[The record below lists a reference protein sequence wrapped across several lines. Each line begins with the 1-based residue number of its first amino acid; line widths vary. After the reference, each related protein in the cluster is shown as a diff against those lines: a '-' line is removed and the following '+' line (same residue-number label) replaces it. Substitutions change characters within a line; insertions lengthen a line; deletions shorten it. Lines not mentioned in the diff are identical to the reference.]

1 MPASEQTWRN
11 QRTLHVVFG
20 ASAVVMAIATVM
32 LMACDH
38 NREWKD
44 WTLKDRKK
52 DAWMIQSRRDAA
64 FEQYK
69 KLMLAYEDEL
79 RDYDSQA
86 IPKDLIEQF
95 EELVRQEDERL
106 KQDSGAKGG
115 PTPAAE
121 SADPKTAQA
130 EVTITQVAYEVTP
143 VGEEE
148 EELALAED
156 PRFAKL
162 NAAVADLD
170 SKIPAVVEA
179 KEKMATLQAELETV
193 AQAKQAAAAE
203 KPTPENAEAAAKAA
217 GELDEKEKTLHE
229 EIKAAQAS
237 LYKAQDAAVV
247 ARGNVLGEFNEFIR
261 QAKFRETTLVSKKKS
276 LNGLRTAKVSEL
288 GIKIGQS
295 ADPKAIDALQTEVN
309 GLDQQIAELTAAIAA
324 AKEYRMGLEQVVSAA
339 NAEKVVASK
348 ELEAMDTELKRLDEQ
363 VAQNTSNPGEWL
375 TRLPIL
381 NALYSGNVKVEQNW
395 LPDLTINYN
404 FSQVARFDR
413 CVTCHRGIAKTA
425 PGTASDP
432 MYPTLPEELRNL
444 TVQLATPETQP
455 AEGATLVD
463 VYGMEL
469 SSSGIVNDA
478 DVTVH
483 YVLPE
488 TPAAKAG
495 IESGDVIQEIAGSR
509 VYSPAEAT
517 ERLLTLVEW
526 NTKIPI
532 AIRRGLDHPYT
543 SHPRLDL
550 YLTDTSPHPMKDVG
564 CTICHDGQGS
574 GTSFAWTS
582 HTPDNAK
589 QQNRWAQEYGWFDN
603 HHWIFPMKPARFV
616 ESNCLK
622 CHHNKGELEPSQR
635 FPDPPAP
642 QVVEGWTLVEEFGC
656 FGCHEINGWDSPTAS
671 VGPDVRLEPNY
682 AEVAAAILHSKDL
695 TDGQREMA
703 QQLRVQPSNNEIR
716 LQLLSALAAKPT
728 PPGEEADA
736 DEEQTPEQAQS
747 AAELSR
753 LSTLL
758 KDVEIPGEYRK
769 VGPSLR
775 YIKSKVDYD
784 WLYSWIRQPA
794 DFRPSTK
801 MPQFFG
807 LHEHLSDP
815 DDASQLAESQ
825 RFEPIEIRAITEYLL
840 KASDDFQYLEPSQG
854 VTEQASAE
862 RGKWQFESR
871 GCLACHSHSEFPG
884 IAATQGPDLSGLS
897 GKLNTEKGRRWLYSW
912 VKQPNRYHA
921 RTVMPELYIEPIV
934 EKNAQNQPTGVVTDP
949 AADITAFLLGVPS
962 DWKPEGVPAADDWT
976 AEDKAALADLAE
988 LWLTSDAIPKGRAR
1002 QYLEGEGFAESQR
1015 AKLKTNERL
1024 LIGLTDE
1031 NRVERQLEFVAR
1043 NTIGKYGCFGCHD
1056 IPGFEDAKPIGTAL
1070 ADWGRKETSKL
1081 AFENIHKF
1089 LETHGINPENPTHDA
1104 QAQVAA
1110 DNAAKTAT
1118 MPEGEAAPGDH
1129 AAAAEGHDAAHAV
1142 SHGHLNPADFS
1153 ADDSYF
1159 VQSLNSHGR
1168 DGFIWQKLR
1177 YPRSYDY
1184 KTTRN
1189 KNFNERLRMP
1199 KFPFNDKQREAV
1211 ITFVLGLVKE
1221 PPATKFLFNPDAR
1234 QQAIVDGRQVLER
1247 FNCGGCHTLK
1257 MEQWI
1262 FGYES
1267 DTFEDASE
1275 VVDYPF
1281 LDPGFSD
1288 QQIAAS
1294 LAKDARGMMHANIAG
1309 QPVFDEETGQ
1319 PTWVDE
1325 DRQPITP
1332 EEVIEAEQE
1341 DGEAIPVFYRFG
1353 LWANELINGQPRLRG
1368 VDELLIPADRAKYG
1382 PANGNAYPAWGGD
1395 LARYLFPKVIARA
1408 KEANPQVNG
1417 REAWGWLP
1425 PPLMDEGKKV
1435 QTDWLHGFLMD
1446 PSAIRPAVVMRMPNF
1461 HMSSEEAEK
1470 LVNYFAA
1477 MSDAEFPFEYKQQQ
1491 QPSYLTKLTSNGG
1504 DPLAEAMNIV
1514 TNGNYCVKCHAVA
1527 DFSPQGDPNTFG
1539 PNLADVQNRLRPNFT
1554 RDWVAN
1560 PARILPYTG
1569 MPVNIPYRP
1578 EDPHLGGVA
1587 QDLYHG
1593 TSVQQLNGLVDL
1605 LMNFDAYARRNT
1617 SVSSLVEQAAAS
1629 APAGGATAPPAGG
1642 ASAAEEAGES
1652 TP

>member
-1 MPASEQTWRN
+1 M
-11 QRTLHVVFG
+11 HVIFG
-20 ASAVVMAIATVM
+20 ASAIVMAIATVM
-32 LMACDH
+32 LMARDH

-64 FEQYK
+64 AQQYA
-69 KLMLAYEDEL
+69 KLMNAYEDEL

-86 IPKDLIEQF
+86 VPTDLVLQF
-95 EELVRQEDERL
+95 EELVRQENERL
-106 KQDSGAKGG
+106 KSAS
-115 PTPAAE
+115 PTVQEAAPAAGGEDDSQEAE
-121 SADPKTAQA
+121 SPDG
-130 EVTITQVAYEVTP
+130 EVTKVAYEVTL
-143 VGEEE
+143 VAAEGEV
-148 EELALAED
+148 ALAED
-156 PRFAKL
+156 PEFAKL

-170 SKIPAVVEA
+170 SKTPAVVEA
-179 KEKMATLQAELETV
+179 KEKLTTLKAELETIV
-193 AQAKQAAAAE
+193 QAKQAGAAE
-203 KPTPENAEAAAKAA
+203 TPTPENAEAAAKSAA
-217 GELDEKEKTLHE
+217 ELDEQEQTLKA
-229 EIKAAQAS
+229 EIKAAQDALWS
-237 LYKAQDAAVV
+237 AQDAAVV
-247 ARGNVLGEFNEFIR
+247 ARGNVLGEFNKFIR
-261 QAKFRETTLVSKKKS
+261 AAKFRETTLVSRKKS
-276 LNGLRTAKVSEL
+276 LNGQRTAKVSEL
-288 GIKIGQS
+288 GIKIGQGGEPGS
-295 ADPKAIDALQTEVN
+295 VEKLQGEVN
-309 GLDQQIAELTAAIAA
+309 DLDRQVAELTAAIAA
-324 AKEYRMGLEQVVSAA
+324 AKEYRMALEQVVSAA

-348 ELEAMDTELKRLDEQ
+348 ELDTMNTELKRLDEQ
-363 VAQNTSNPGEWL
+363 VAQNTSNAGEWV

-432 MYPTLPEELRNL
+432 MYPTLPEELRNV
-444 TVQLATPETQP
+444 TVQLATPEAQP
-455 AEGATLVD
+455 AAGATLVD

-469 SSSGIVNDA
+469 SDSGIVDDA
-478 DVTVH
+478 AVTVH

-509 VYSPAEAT
+509 VFSPAEAS
-517 ERLLTLVEW
+517 ERLLTLVDW
-526 NTKIPI
+526 NAKIPV
-532 AIRRGLDHPYT
+532 ALRRGLDHPYT

-574 GTSFAWTS
+574 GTSFSWTS
-582 HTPDNAK
+582 HTPNDAK
-589 QQNRWAQEYGWFDN
+589 EQNRWAQEYGWFDN

-622 CHHNKGELEPSQR
+622 CHHNKGELEPSQK

-642 QVVEGWTLVEEFGC
+642 QVVEGWTLVEEYGC

-682 AEVAAAILHSKDL
+682 AEVAGAILHSKAL
-695 TDGQREMA
+695 SDGQREMA
-703 QQLRVQPSNNEIR
+703 QQLRVQPSNNELR
-716 LQLLSALAAKPT
+716 LQLLGALASKPT
-728 PPGEEADA
+728 PPGEEPTEAADQSP
-736 DEEQTPEQAQS
+736 EEAQAQ
-747 AAELSR
+747 AELSR
-753 LSTLL
+753 LATLL

-784 WLYSWIRQPA
+784 WLYSWVRKPA

-815 DDASQLAESQ
+815 EDASQLAESQ

-840 KASDDFQYLEPSQG
+840 NASDDFEYLEPAQG
-854 VTEQASAE
+854 ITEQASAE
-862 RGKWQFESR
+862 RGEWQFESR
-871 GCLACHSHSEFPG
+871 GCLACHAHEEFPG
-884 IAATQGPDLSGLS
+884 IASNQGPDLSRLGA
-897 GKLNTEKGRRWLYSW
+897 KLNTEKGRRWLYSW

-921 RTVMPELYIEPIV
+921 RTVMPELYIGPIV

-949 AADITAFLLGVPS
+949 AADITAFLLGVPT
-962 DWKPEGVPAADDWT
+962 DWQPTDVPASDDWT
-976 AEDKAALADLAE
+976 VEDKSALADLAQ

-1015 AKLKTNERL
+1015 AKLKTNERV

-1089 LETHGINPENPTHDA
+1089 LETHSINPENPTHDA
-1104 QAQVAA
+1104 LPHA
-1110 DNAAKTAT
+1110 DGSANAAETPA
-1118 MPEGEAAPGDH
+1118 GDH
-1129 AAAAEGHDAAHAV
+1129 AAAEGDGHDAAHAA
-1142 SHGHLNPADFS
+1142 SHGHLDPADFS
-1153 ADDSYF
+1153 ADESYF

-1199 KFPFNDKQREAV
+1199 KFPFNDQQRQAV

-1257 MEQWI
+1257 MEQWV
-1262 FGYES
+1262 FGYGS

-1281 LDPGFSD
+1281 LDPGFTD

-1294 LAKDARGMMHANIAG
+1294 LAKDTRGLLQANIAG

-1325 DRQPITP
+1325 DRQPITA
-1332 EEVIEAEQE
+1332 EEVMEAEQE
-1341 DGEAIPVFYRFG
+1341 DGEAISVFYRFG

-1408 KEANPQVNG
+1408 KEVNPQVNG

-1446 PSAIRPAVVMRMPNF
+1446 PTMIRPAVVMRMPNF

-1477 MSDAEFPFEYKQQQ
+1477 MSEAQFPFEYKPQQRAN
-1491 QPSYLTKLTSNGG
+1491 YLTNLNAKGG

-1527 DFSPQGDPNTFG
+1527 DFAPQGDPNTFG
-1539 PNLADVQNRLRPNFT
+1539 PNLADVQSRLRPNFT
-1554 RDWVAN
+1554 RDWIAN

-1578 EDPHLGGVA
+1578 DDPHLGGVA
-1587 QDLYHG
+1587 QELYHG

-1617 SVSSLVEQAAAS
+1617 SVSSLVERAAA
-1629 APAGGATAPPAGG
+1629 AQPAGGATPPAGG
-1642 ASAAEEAGES
+1642 ASAADEAGES

>member
-1 MPASEQTWRN
+1 M
-11 QRTLHVVFG
+11 HVIFG
-20 ASAVVMAIATVM
+20 ASAIVMAIATVM
-32 LMACDH
+32 LMARDH

-64 FEQYK
+64 AQQYA
-69 KLMLAYEDEL
+69 KLMNAYEDEL

-86 IPKDLIEQF
+86 VPKDLVLQF
-95 EELVRQEDERL
+95 EELVRQENERL
-106 KQDSGAKGG
+106 KSASPTVQEAAPAVDGEDDSKE
-115 PTPAAE
+115 AE
-121 SADPKTAQA
+121 SPDG
-130 EVTITQVAYEVTP
+130 EVTKVAYEVTL
-143 VGEEE
+143 VAAEGKV
-148 EELALAED
+148 ALAED
-156 PRFAKL
+156 PEFAKL

-170 SKIPAVVEA
+170 SKTPAVVEA
-179 KEKMATLQAELETV
+179 KEKLTTLKAELETIV
-193 AQAKQAAAAE
+193 QAKQAGAAE
-203 KPTPENAEAAAKAA
+203 TPTSDDAEAAAKSAA
-217 GELDEKEKTLHE
+217 ELDEQVQTLKA
-229 EIKAAQAS
+229 EIKAAQDALWS
-237 LYKAQDAAVV
+237 AQDAAVV
-247 ARGNVLGEFNEFIR
+247 ARGNVLGEFNRFIR
-261 QAKFRETTLVSKKKS
+261 AAKFRETTLVSRKKS
-276 LNGLRTAKVSEL
+276 LNGQRTAKVSEL
-288 GIKIGQS
+288 GIKIGQGG
-295 ADPKAIDALQTEVN
+295 DPGSVEKLQGEVN
-309 GLDQQIAELTAAIAA
+309 DLDRQVAELTAAIAA
-324 AKEYRMGLEQVVSAA
+324 AREYRMALEQVVSAA

-348 ELEAMDTELKRLDEQ
+348 ELDAMNTELKRLDEQ
-363 VAQNTSNPGEWL
+363 VAQNTSNPGEWV

-432 MYPTLPEELRNL
+432 MYPTLPEEQRNV
-444 TVQLATPETQP
+444 TVELATPEAQP
-455 AEGATLVD
+455 SAGATLVD

-469 SSSGIVNDA
+469 SNSGIVDDA
-478 DVTVH
+478 AVTVH

-509 VYSPAEAT
+509 VFSPAEAS
-517 ERLLTLVEW
+517 ERLLTLVDW
-526 NTKIPI
+526 NSKIPV
-532 AIRRGLDHPYT
+532 ALRRGLDHPYT

-574 GTSFAWTS
+574 GTSFSWTS
-582 HTPDNAK
+582 HTPNDAK
-589 QQNRWAQEYGWFDN
+589 EQNRWAQEYGWFDN

-622 CHHNKGELEPSQR
+622 CHHNKGELEPSHK

-642 QVVEGWTLVEEFGC
+642 QVVEGWTLVEEYGC

-682 AEVAAAILHSKDL
+682 AEVAGAILHSKAL
-695 TDGQREMA
+695 SDGQREMA
-703 QQLRVQPSNNEIR
+703 QQLRSQPSNNELR
-716 LQLLSALAAKPT
+716 LQLLGALAAKPT
-728 PPGEEADA
+728 PPGEEPTEAADQSP
-736 DEEQTPEQAQS
+736 EEAQAQ
-747 AAELSR
+747 AELSR
-753 LSTLL
+753 LATLL

-775 YIKSKVDYD
+775 YIKSKVDYE
-784 WLYSWIRQPA
+784 WLYSWVRKPA

-840 KASDDFQYLEPSQG
+840 NASDDFEYLEPPQG
-854 VTEQASAE
+854 ITEQASAE

-871 GCLACHSHSEFPG
+871 GCLACHAHEEFPG
-884 IAATQGPDLSGLS
+884 IASNQGPDLSRLGA
-897 GKLNTEKGRRWLYSW
+897 KLNTEKGRRWLYSW

-921 RTVMPELYIEPIV
+921 RTVMPELYIDPIV

-949 AADITAFLLGVPS
+949 AADITAFLLGVPT
-962 DWKPEGVPAADDWT
+962 DWQPTDVPASDDWT
-976 AEDKAALADLAE
+976 AEDKSALADLAQ

-1015 AKLKTNERL
+1015 SKLKTNERV

-1104 QAQVAA
+1104 VPHA
-1110 DNAAKTAT
+1110 DGSANAAETPA
-1118 MPEGEAAPGDH
+1118 GDH
-1129 AAAAEGHDAAHAV
+1129 AAVEGDGHDAAHAA
-1142 SHGHLNPADFS
+1142 SHGHLDPADFS
-1153 ADDSYF
+1153 ADESYF

-1199 KFPFNDKQREAV
+1199 KFPFNDQQRQAV

-1257 MEQWI
+1257 MEQWV
-1262 FGYES
+1262 FGYGS

-1281 LDPGFSD
+1281 LDPGFTD

-1294 LAKDARGMMHANIAG
+1294 LAKDARGLLHANIAG

-1325 DRQPITP
+1325 DRQPITA
-1332 EEVIEAEQE
+1332 EEVMEAEQE
-1341 DGEAIPVFYRFG
+1341 DGEAISVFYRFG

-1408 KEANPQVNG
+1408 KETNPQVNG

-1446 PSAIRPAVVMRMPNF
+1446 PTMIRPAVVMRMPNF

-1477 MSDAEFPFEYKQQQ
+1477 MSEAQFPFEYKPQQRAN
-1491 QPSYLTKLTSNGG
+1491 YLTNLNAKGG

-1527 DFSPQGDPNTFG
+1527 DFAPQGDPNTFG
-1539 PNLADVQNRLRPNFT
+1539 PNLADVQSRLRPNFT
-1554 RDWVAN
+1554 RDWIAN

-1578 EDPHLGGVA
+1578 DDPHLGGVA
-1587 QDLYHG
+1587 QELYHG

-1617 SVSSLVEQAAAS
+1617 SVSSLVERAAA
-1629 APAGGATAPPAGG
+1629 AQPAGGATPPAGG
-1642 ASAAEEAGES
+1642 ASAADEAGES

>member
-1 MPASEQTWRN
+1 M
-11 QRTLHVVFG
+11 HVIFG
-20 ASAVVMAIATVM
+20 ASAIVMAIATVM
-32 LMACDH
+32 LMARDH

-64 FEQYK
+64 AQQYA
-69 KLMLAYEDEL
+69 KLMNAYEDEL

-86 IPKDLIEQF
+86 VPKDLVLQF
-95 EELVRQEDERL
+95 EELVRQENERL
-106 KQDSGAKGG
+106 KSAP
-115 PTPAAE
+115 PTVREASPAAGGEDDSKEAE
-121 SADPKTAQA
+121 SPDG
-130 EVTITQVAYEVTP
+130 EVTKVAYEVTL
-143 VGEEE
+143 VAAEGEV
-148 EELALAED
+148 ALAED
-156 PRFAKL
+156 PEFAKL

-170 SKIPAVVEA
+170 SKTPAVVEA
-179 KEKMATLQAELETV
+179 KEKLTTLKAELETIV
-193 AQAKQAAAAE
+193 QAKQASAAE
-203 KPTPENAEAAAKAA
+203 TPTPENAEAAAKSAA
-217 GELDEKEKTLHE
+217 ELDEQELTLKA
-229 EIKAAQAS
+229 EIKAAQDALWS
-237 LYKAQDAAVV
+237 AQDAAVV
-247 ARGNVLGEFNEFIR
+247 ARGNVLGEFNKFIR
-261 QAKFRETTLVSKKKS
+261 AAKFRETTLVSRKKS
-276 LNGLRTAKVSEL
+276 LNGQRTAKVSEL
-288 GIKIGQS
+288 GIKIGQGGEPGS
-295 ADPKAIDALQTEVN
+295 VEKLQGEVN
-309 GLDQQIAELTAAIAA
+309 DLDRQVAELTAAIAA
-324 AKEYRMGLEQVVSAA
+324 AKEYRMALEQVVAAA

-348 ELEAMDTELKRLDEQ
+348 ELDTMNTELKRLDEQ
-363 VAQNTSNPGEWL
+363 VAQNTSNPGEWV

-432 MYPTLPEELRNL
+432 MYPTLPEELRNV
-444 TVQLATPETQP
+444 TVQLATPEAQP
-455 AEGATLVD
+455 AAGATLVD

-469 SSSGIVNDA
+469 SNSGIVDDA
-478 DVTVH
+478 AVTVH

-509 VYSPAEAT
+509 VFSPAEAS
-517 ERLLTLVEW
+517 ERLLTLVDW
-526 NTKIPI
+526 NSKIPV
-532 AIRRGLDHPYT
+532 ALRRGLDHPYT

-574 GTSFAWTS
+574 GTSFSWTS
-582 HTPDNAK
+582 HTPNDAK
-589 QQNRWAQEYGWFDN
+589 EQNRWAQEYGWFDN

-622 CHHNKGELEPSQR
+622 CHHNKGELEPSQK

-642 QVVEGWTLVEEFGC
+642 QVVEGWTLVEEYGC

-682 AEVAAAILHSKDL
+682 AEVAGAILHSKAL
-695 TDGQREMA
+695 SDGQREMA
-703 QQLRVQPSNNEIR
+703 QQLRVQPSNDELR
-716 LQLLSALAAKPT
+716 LQLLGALAAKPT
-728 PPGEEADA
+728 PPGEEPTEAADQSP
-736 DEEQTPEQAQS
+736 EEAQAQ
-747 AAELSR
+747 AELSR
-753 LSTLL
+753 LATLL

-784 WLYSWIRQPA
+784 WLYSWVRKPA

-840 KASDDFQYLEPSQG
+840 NASDDFEYLEPAQG
-854 VTEQASAE
+854 ITEQASAE

-871 GCLACHSHSEFPG
+871 GCLACHAHEEFPG
-884 IAATQGPDLSGLS
+884 IASNQGPDLSRLGA
-897 GKLNTEKGRRWLYSW
+897 KLNTEKGRRWLYSW

-921 RTVMPELYIEPIV
+921 RTVMPELYIDPIV

-949 AADITAFLLGVPS
+949 AADITAFLLGVPT
-962 DWKPEGVPAADDWT
+962 DWQPTDVPASDDWT
-976 AEDKAALADLAE
+976 AEDKSALADLAQ

-1015 AKLKTNERL
+1015 AKLKTNERV

-1104 QAQVAA
+1104 VSHA
-1110 DNAAKTAT
+1110 DGSANAAETPA
-1118 MPEGEAAPGDH
+1118 GDH
-1129 AAAAEGHDAAHAV
+1129 AAVEGDGHDAAHAA
-1142 SHGHLNPADFS
+1142 SHGHLDPADFS
-1153 ADDSYF
+1153 ADESYF

-1199 KFPFNDKQREAV
+1199 KFPFNDQQRQAV

-1262 FGYES
+1262 FGYGS

-1281 LDPGFSD
+1281 LDPGFTD

-1294 LAKDARGMMHANIAG
+1294 LAKDARGLLHANIAG

-1325 DRQPITP
+1325 DRQPITA
-1332 EEVIEAEQE
+1332 EEVMEAEQE
-1341 DGEAIPVFYRFG
+1341 DGEAISVFYRFG

-1408 KEANPQVNG
+1408 KETNPQVNG

-1446 PSAIRPAVVMRMPNF
+1446 PTMIRPAVVMRMPNF

-1477 MSDAEFPFEYKQQQ
+1477 MSEAQFPFEYKPQQRAN
-1491 QPSYLTKLTSNGG
+1491 YLTNLNAKGG

-1527 DFSPQGDPNTFG
+1527 DFAPQGDPNTFG
-1539 PNLADVQNRLRPNFT
+1539 PNLADVQSRLRPNFT
-1554 RDWVAN
+1554 RDWIAN

-1578 EDPHLGGVA
+1578 DDPHLGGVA
-1587 QDLYHG
+1587 QELYHG

-1617 SVSSLVEQAAAS
+1617 SVSSLVERAAA
-1629 APAGGATAPPAGG
+1629 AQPAGGATPPAGG
-1642 ASAAEEAGES
+1642 ASAADEAGES